1 MISVD
6 GISSL
11 ITRDL
16 VSKMRRQQITL
27 RRLQN
32 SLQGISSDSTEEEL
46 LQACKD
52 FESYFVEEILKD
64 VKENLTDDEEED
76 SSISTLTDFHMDSVI
91 ELMADE
97 LVDEVGKSFTQQ
109 LYEQMK
115 RNYNIE

>member
-11 ITRDL
+11 IDTGKNAAAANDAT
-16 VSKMRRQQITL
+16 S
-27 RRLQN
+27 LQN

-52 FESYFVEEILKD
+52 FESYFVEEIIKE
-64 VKENLTDDEEED
+64 VKENLTDDEEEED

-97 LVDEVGKSFTQQ
+97 LVDEVGMNFTQQ

>member
-11 ITRDL
+11 IDTGKNAAAANDAT
-16 VSKMRRQQITL
+16 S
-27 RRLQN
+27 LQN

-52 FESYFVEEILKD
+52 FESYFVEEILKE
-64 VKENLTDDEEED
+64 VKENLTDDDEEED

-97 LVDEVGKSFTQQ
+97 LVDEVGMNFTQQ

>member
-11 ITRDL
+11 IDTGKNAAAANN
-16 VSKMRRQQITL
+16 VAS
-27 RRLQN
+27 LQN

-52 FESYFVEEILKD
+52 FESYFVEEILKE

-97 LVDEVGKSFTQQ
+97 LVDEVGMSFTQQ

>member
-11 ITRDL
+11 IDTGKNAAAANNAA
-16 VSKMRRQQITL
+16 S
-27 RRLQN
+27 LQN

-52 FESYFVEEILKD
+52 FESYFVEEILKE
-64 VKENLTDDEEED
+64 VKENLTDDDEEED

-97 LVDEVGKSFTQQ
+97 LVDEVGMNFTQQ

>member
-11 ITRDL
+11 IDTGKNAAAANNAA
-16 VSKMRRQQITL
+16 S
-27 RRLQN
+27 LQN

-52 FESYFVEEILKD
+52 FESYFVEEILKE

-97 LVDEVGKSFTQQ
+97 LVDEVGMNFTQQ